1 MNIDF
6 IVFLKFINVNK
17 LEYICLVSS
26 LLRHSSLIYKIKNN
40 FKSYNYTSQSTE
52 SNPLLLVK
60 HKIENPISFSSLTF
74 SGTKQRL
81 NANLFKYGFY
91 KIDLCNDDRSE
102 IQIWSSN
109 SDNSV
114 QKNSNLKQMDWGNR
128 VTSTWIFLNF
138 GNSVPL
144 KPIEPRFDG
153 RESHPNANV
162 ARSDG
167 VGGLTNNGSPP
178 SIAFCTYW
186 HGQNKPKS
194 ARSAYML
201 DQTCMQ

>member
-1 MNIDF
+1 M
-6 IVFLKFINVNK
+6 K
-17 LEYICLVSS
+17 
-26 LLRHSSLIYKIKNN
+26 H

-109 SDNSV
+109 SDNEVSKKVQTWSRWIEATESPVPEFFKILVTQYRWDRSNRDLTAENRIRMPMWQDRMVSV
-114 QKNSNLKQMDWGNR
+114 VWQTTDLHHR
-128 VTSTWIFLNF
+128 L
-138 GNSVPL
+138 L
-144 KPIEPRFDG
+144 
-153 RESHPNANV
+153 
-162 ARSDG
+162 
-167 VGGLTNNGSPP
+167 
-178 SIAFCTYW
+178 
-186 HGQNKPKS
+186 S
-194 ARSAYML
+194 ARIGMDKINRKAQGRPICWTKL
-201 DQTCMQ
+201 VCNKLNIE